1 MFLFFIKYW
10 LSSYYWLSINNVFE
24 WQTRNTILLWT
35 ILQAKLLA
43 LSLTTTRILTR
54 LVDFFDVRLLSMFF
68 IFDFF
73 IIKLICEEWLKLFFY
88 FGVCNF
94 CFLFCIFLKP
104 LLSLFICFFLWEV
117 FVSDF
122 FLDGPNIFRMP
133 HIFLSLSLSAIKVV
147 LYSFI
152 DIT

>member
-1 MFLFFIKYW
+1 
-10 LSSYYWLSINNVFE
+10 
-24 WQTRNTILLWT
+24 
-35 ILQAKLLA
+35 
-43 LSLTTTRILTR
+43 
-54 LVDFFDVRLLSMFF
+54 MFF

-152 DIT
+152 DITQISSTWVTWVFHILQFALFFLQSLLALLMDQSGIRYFNFFIQCPPLF